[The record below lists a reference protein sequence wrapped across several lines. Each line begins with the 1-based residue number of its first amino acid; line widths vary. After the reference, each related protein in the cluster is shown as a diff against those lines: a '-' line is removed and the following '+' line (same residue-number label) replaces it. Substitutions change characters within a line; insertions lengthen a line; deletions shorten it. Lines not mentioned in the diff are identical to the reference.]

1 MFCVFPP
8 KNLYHHRT
16 TTMMQAS
23 ILLLFAI
30 IVVSASGF
38 SSPSSLLNRH
48 YATGSTSTNLMAVK
62 STPNAEQISRRS
74 ALLSSFAT
82 TVALTVGM
90 ASLPPIEMAHA
101 AEGSR
106 TIGQISGSGLVFKD
120 TLVVEAF
127 DDPKVKGVTL
137 YISNFERPL
146 NERLQKDFFN
156 EPSYAS
162 VTCVKTGKQ
171 IEIADN
177 IDKSKAGEPVFEEK
191 RSLLFK
197 ELRVQRIYDEEKQ
210 AIVYVSFNT
219 RLDKNS
225 DTNKSRFKTSIS
237 AISLE

>member
-1 MFCVFPP
+1 
-8 KNLYHHRT
+8 
-16 TTMMQAS
+16 
-23 ILLLFAI
+23 
-30 IVVSASGF
+30 
-38 SSPSSLLNRH
+38 
-48 YATGSTSTNLMAVK
+48 MAMK
-62 STPNAEQISRRS
+62 STPNTHTEQISRRS

-82 TVALTVGM
+82 ALTVGM
-90 ASLPPIEMAHA
+90 SLPPIEVTHA

-127 DDPKVKGVTL
+127 DDPKVRGVTL

-177 IDKSKAGEPVFEEK
+177 IDKSKSGEPVFEEK

-210 AIVYVSFNT
+210 TIVYISFNT

>member
-1 MFCVFPP
+1 M
-8 KNLYHHRT
+8 KQT
-16 TTMMQAS
+16 IE

-30 IVVSASGF
+30 IIVNTSGF
-38 SSPSSLLNRH
+38 NSPSLLNRH
-48 YATGSTSTNLMAVK
+48 HAAGSTSTKLMSIK
-62 STPNAEQISRRS
+62 STPNTEQVSRRS

-82 TVALTVGM
+82 ALTVGM
-90 ASLPPIEMAHA
+90 SLPPVKVAHA

-127 DDPKVKGVTL
+127 DDPKVRGVTL

-210 AIVYVSFNT
+210 TIVYVSFNT